1 MSPIDRLQQA
11 SVGLTR
17 WVALAAVGLILAGSA
32 LTVADVVL
40 RSSIRK
46 PIFGANDI
54 VLLILVVAVTACFPH
69 ALAMREHMRIAAFGQ
84 AVGGRVG
91 HWLCEIFSG
100 VVVMLVFAGFTWQFA
115 RRAVKLTAT
124 LEETPLL
131 ALKIGPWW
139 WAAAALL
146 GLATLAQLFVV
157 LVDVQSLA
165 TGKAPR
171 EDKELSVQ

>member
-1 MSPIDRLQQA
+1 MSPIDRAQQTN
-11 SVGLTR
+11 VGLTR
-17 WVALAAVGLILAGSA
+17 IVALLAVGLILAGSA
-32 LTVADVVL
+32 ITVADVVL

-69 ALAMREHMRIAAFGQ
+69 ALAMREHMRIAAFGK

-115 RRAVKLTAT
+115 RRAMTLTAT
-124 LEETPLL
+124 REETPLL
-131 ALKIGPWW
+131 AWHIGPWW
-139 WAAAALL
+139 WAATALL
-146 GLATLAQLFVV
+146 ALATLSQLIVV
-157 LVDVQSLA
+157 LVDVRALA
-165 TGKAPR
+165 TGKECTAR
-171 EDKELSVQ
+171 

>member
-1 MSPIDRLQQA
+1 MSPIDRAQQTN
-11 SVGLTR
+11 VGLTR
-17 WVALAAVGLILAGSA
+17 IVALLAVGLILAGSA
-32 LTVADVVL
+32 ITVADVVL

-69 ALAMREHMRIAAFGQ
+69 ALAMREHMRIAAFGK

-115 RRAVKLTAT
+115 RRAMTLTAT
-124 LEETPLL
+124 REETPLL
-131 ALKIGPWW
+131 AWHIGPWW
-139 WAAAALL
+139 WAATALL
-146 GLATLAQLFVV
+146 ALATLSQLIVV
-157 LVDVQSLA
+157 LVDVQALA
-165 TGKAPR
+165 TGKECTAR
-171 EDKELSVQ
+171 EELSVQ